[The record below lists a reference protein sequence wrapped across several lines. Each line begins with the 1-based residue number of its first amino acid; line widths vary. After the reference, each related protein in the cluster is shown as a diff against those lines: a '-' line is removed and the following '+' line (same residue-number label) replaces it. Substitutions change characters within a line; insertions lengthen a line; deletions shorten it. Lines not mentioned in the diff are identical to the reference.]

1 LQRLHHNKEAVA
13 VIDELRQV
21 NRLLVKL
28 EENLPIV
35 ASLTPQAAATLKD
48 QASGADFSERC
59 QVTAVHY
66 LGDEGGIVCRL
77 DQGNGGRPS
86 IVTSITHLTFD
97 RKQPFAREIAAYQ
110 KNRNARL
117 RRAAP

>member
-59 QVTAVHY
+59 
-66 LGDEGGIVCRL
+66 RL
-77 DQGNGGRPS
+77 DQGNGGKPS

-110 KNRNARL
+110 KNRNARQ
-117 RRAAP
+117 RRAAT

>member
-1 LQRLHHNKEAVA
+1 M
-13 VIDELRQV
+13 IDELRQV

-35 ASLTPQAAATLKD
+35 ASLTPQAAEILKGE
-48 QASGADFSERC
+48 ASGADFSQRC

-77 DQGNGGRPS
+77 DQGEGGRPS

-97 RKQPFAREIAAYQ
+97 RKQPCAREIAAYQ
-110 KNRNARL
+110 KNRIARQ
-117 RRAAP
+117 RRVAT